1 VRTQSKWADMADN
14 PTSNTT
20 SAKGLERLS
29 GVAIDAARVSPATAT
44 LLLEAIDELENARR
58 DHVFA
63 VLGVVFGAFDDG
75 EDAWGELLFQVA
87 IIMTA
92 AQEDSAMNDL
102 KPVLEAAK
110 SELRRMKHR

>member
-1 VRTQSKWADMADN
+1 MADN

-20 SAKGLERLS
+20 SEKGLERLS

-44 LLLEAIDELENARR
+44 LLLEAIAELENARR

-75 EDAWGELLFQVA
+75 EDAWGELLLQIA
-87 IIMTA
+87 IVMTA
-92 AQEDSAMNDL
+92 GHEGSAMNDL
-102 KPVLEAAK
+102 KQVLKDAK
-110 SELRRMKHR
+110 SELRRRKRR